1 MSSAKP
7 EYILRFGRKLVSII
21 NSLIILLTSII
32 MLVTLGIIARDT
44 YQLIYNFSKLEFTF
58 IQNMANEVVFLFVYI
73 EIIKSAIIAK
83 KHPEMYVLALAEV
96 GFIITIRDVIR
107 SSILGHEEGVLLA
120 SLSVLVFASILLLM
134 YKYIVPSRIPLGSD

>member
-1 MSSAKP
+1 
-7 EYILRFGRKLVSII
+7 LRFGRKLVSII
-21 NSLIILLTSII
+21 NSLIILLTSIV

-58 IQNMANEVVFLFVYI
+58 IQNRANEVVFLFVYI

-107 SSILGHEEGVLLA
+107 SSILGHEGGVLLA

-134 YKYIVPSRIPLGSD
+134 YKYIVPSRISLGSD

>member
-44 YQLIYNFSKLEFTF
+44 YQLIHDFSKLEFTF

-96 GFIITIRDVIR
+96 GF
-107 SSILGHEEGVLLA
+107 
-120 SLSVLVFASILLLM
+120 
-134 YKYIVPSRIPLGSD
+134 

>member
-1 MSSAKP
+1 
-7 EYILRFGRKLVSII
+7 
-21 NSLIILLTSII
+21 

-44 YQLIYNFSKLEFTF
+44 YQLIHNFSTLEFAF

-83 KHPEMYVLALAEV
+83 KHPEMYVLAVAEV